1 MNVTRVPFQ
10 MTRCTKSFI
19 AHITCIRSLVRV
31 STRVLFQITRF
42 TKSFIAHITLVR
54 SLVRVRT
61 HVAFQITR
69 LTKTFLAHITFIRFL
84 VRVNTHVIFQSIRMT
99 KRPLAHN
106 TLVRFLVRVN
116 THVRF
121 QITRFTKALLAHI
134 TFIRSLVRVNTHVD
148 FQLTRC
154 TKLHLAHFTRI
165 RFLVRVNAHVDF
177 QSTRIIK
184 TLLAHIALVLPS
196 LSLHSFRSGNNK
208 SLWHVMMILL
218 HRDISSSGR
227 TATEHPQQPKLFVSL
242 FFFSSSPLLF
252 LITFQNRLYAHRSFR
267 MWILSSSSHYYCC
280 LYPRIVV
287 VACCCCSCLV
297 FGASRTPKKRVRKRF
312 SLWSRPFVFF
322 KLHTLNNR
330 KNQIFLFRCNTSSNL
345 LRYCAIIHS
354 RAFVASNDGRCLR
367 FKPLILAEKERRSS
381 SFFNHRFF
389 LHIYIYI

>member
-1 MNVTRVPFQ
+1 MLSTLVDVQ
-10 MTRCTKSFI
+10 LTRCTK
-19 AHITCIRSLVRV
+19 TL
-31 STRVLFQITRF
+31 L
-42 TKSFIAHITLVR
+42 AHITLVR
-54 SLVRVRT
+54 SLVRVNT
-61 HVAFQITR
+61 HVFVQSTR
-69 LTKTFLAHITFIRFL
+69 FTKALLAHIAFIRFL
-84 VRVNTHVIFQSIRMT
+84 LRVNTHVPFQS
-99 KRPLAHN
+99 
-106 TLVRFLVRVN
+106 
-116 THVRF
+116 
-121 QITRFTKALLAHI
+121 TRFTKALLAHI
-134 TFIRSLVRVNTHVD
+134 TFIRSLVRVNTRVD
-148 FQLTRC
+148 FQLPRC
-154 TKLHLAHFTRI
+154 TKLHLAHFTLI

-287 VACCCCSCLV
+287 VACCCSCLV

-389 LHIYIYI
+389 LHIYIYINRGGKTRKSKRSSVNRDDVSGD